1 MSSDGSSI
9 GENIRR
15 VRKAAGMTQEE
26 LAAKAGMYKGSIAQY
41 ERGLRSPKN
50 EYIKKIASA
59 LDVSYSELDPDVLGN
74 DADLVNQAFTR
85 GYQAGY
91 EAAKKEVLERMKTWL
106 CGKEDDPDGKD
117 KDHEKTPG

>member
-15 VRKAAGMTQEE
+15 ARKAAGMTQEE

-41 ERGLRSPKN
+41 EQVLRSPKN

-85 GYQAGY
+85 GYQTGY
-91 EAAKKEVLERMKTWL
+91 ETAKKEVLERMKTWL
-106 CGKEDDPDGKD
+106 GGKEDDPDGKD

>member
-1 MSSDGSSI
+1 MSSDGSGI

-15 VRKAAGMTQEE
+15 ARKAAGMTQEE

-74 DADLVNQAFTR
+74 DADLANQAFTR

-91 EAAKKEVLERMKTWL
+91 EAAKKEVFEHMQAFLKTDA
-106 CGKEDDPDGKD
+106 K
-117 KDHEKTPG
+117 

>member
-1 MSSDGSSI
+1 MSREGSSI

-85 GYQAGY
+85 GYQTGY
-91 EAAKKEVLERMKTWL
+91 ETAKKEVLERMKTWL
-106 CGKEDDPDGKD
+106 GGKEDDPDGKD

>member
-1 MSSDGSSI
+1 MSSEGSSI

-85 GYQAGY
+85 GYQTGY
-91 EAAKKEVLERMKTWL
+91 ETAKKEVLERMKTWL
-106 CGKEDDPDGKD
+106 GGKEDDPDGKD

>member
-1 MSSDGSSI
+1 MSSDGSGI

-15 VRKAAGMTQEE
+15 ARKAAGMTQEE

-85 GYQAGY
+85 GYQTGY
-91 EAAKKEVLERMKTWL
+91 ETAKKEVLERMKTWL

>member
-1 MSSDGSSI
+1 MSRDWNSI

-15 VRKAAGMTQEE
+15 ARKAAGMTQEE

-85 GYQAGY
+85 GYQTGY
-91 EAAKKEVLERMKTWL
+91 ETAKKEVLERMKTWL
-106 CGKEDDPDGKD
+106 GGKEDDPDGKD

>member
-1 MSSDGSSI
+1 MSRDWNSI

-15 VRKAAGMTQEE
+15 ARKAAGMTQEE

-85 GYQAGY
+85 GYQTGY
-91 EAAKKEVLERMKTWL
+91 ETAKKEVLERMKTWL
-106 CGKEDDPDGKD
+106 GGKEDDHDGKD